1 MWRMDFLGTD
11 LYYVILWFF
20 LYSFLGWAVESAYMS
35 FCSRRWTNRGF
46 MFGPLCPIYG
56 VGALTAY
63 FMLRGISHNYILL
76 YVVGCIVPTALEFL
90 TAQIMLLIFGEVWWD
105 YTEKPFNYRGI
116 LCLESTLVWGV
127 YTVGLFAF
135 LQKFVVWISLQIP
148 VSWGMLGIKLV
159 ISAAAVDFAYH
170 LIQAKTDALPH
181 SFAELRESV
190 RKI

>member
-56 VGALTAY
+56 VGALTVY

-116 LCLESTLVWGV
+116 LCLESTLV
-127 YTVGLFAF
+127 
-135 LQKFVVWISLQIP
+135 
-148 VSWGMLGIKLV
+148 
-159 ISAAAVDFAYH
+159 
-170 LIQAKTDALPH
+170 
-181 SFAELRESV
+181 
-190 RKI
+190 

>member
-56 VGALTAY
+56 VGALTVY

>member
-56 VGALTAY
+56 VGALTVY

-148 VSWGMLGIKLV
+148 VSWGMLGIKLM

>member
-56 VGALTAY
+56 VGALTVY

-159 ISAAAVDFAYH
+159 ISAAVDFAYH

>member
-56 VGALTAY
+56 VGALTVY
-63 FMLRGISHNYILL
+63 FMLRGIPHNYILL

>member
-56 VGALTAY
+56 VGALTVY

-170 LIQAKTDALPH
+170 LIQAKTDALPR
-181 SFAELRESV
+181 SFAALRESG

>member
-1 MWRMDFLGTD
+1 M
-11 LYYVILWFF
+11 
-20 LYSFLGWAVESAYMS
+20 
-35 FCSRRWTNRGF
+35 
-46 MFGPLCPIYG
+46 
-56 VGALTAY
+56 
-63 FMLRGISHNYILL
+63 
-76 YVVGCIVPTALEFL
+76 
-90 TAQIMLLIFGEVWWD
+90 
-105 YTEKPFNYRGI
+105 
-116 LCLESTLVWGV
+116 
-127 YTVGLFAF
+127 FAF